1 MLRWYYIPGEYDRYF
16 SGHMHNGRREVQTWS
31 TVPHYREP
39 GRANVSVTSR
49 YVRWIALTLT
59 SCNIAVCCFFPVK
72 FRNFDILERYSLR
85 YTIDRSQTM
94 MFWNLEKCNLLRC
107 LTHGRSCVSI
117 WLPMTPVSIFIDGE
131 QFTRYSRTIL
141 GNFDII
147 YHYYKELHHKFW
159 STTEWII
166 PTNTGKS
173 LSFNTSFYTRRHSR
187 AHIHSF
193 VQALTITHTHSRTD
207 K

>member
-1 MLRWYYIPGEYDRYF
+1 MYVELRWLWHHVISLSVVF
-16 SGHMHNGRREVQTWS
+16 S
-31 TVPHYREP
+31 
-39 GRANVSVTSR
+39 
-49 YVRWIALTLT
+49 
-59 SCNIAVCCFFPVK
+59 PVK

-107 LTHGRSCVSI
+107 LKHGRSCVSI